1 MYLPHLELKKL
12 AIWKHQKIR
21 DKIIIIMIIP
31 KKSLLSLAKGPGK
44 GQANKRE
51 NFLDGDSSSQPP
63 QERAQPH
70 AHRTQSGSS
79 LDVHPLPAVVSCP
92 STTAGMV
99 SEKASREEGFSSLH
113 QVTESFYQLEG
124 VLRKVPKAISR
135 PRWFH

>member
-21 DKIIIIMIIP
+21 DKIIMMMIIP
-31 KKSLLSLAKGPGK
+31 KKSLLSLAKGPGE

-51 NFLDGDSSSQPP
+51 NFLDNDGSSQPP
-63 QERAQPH
+63 QETPQPH
-70 AHRTQSGSS
+70 AHCTKSGSS
-79 LDVHPLPAVVSCP
+79 PDIHPLRAIVSCP

-113 QVTESFYQLEG
+113 QMT
-124 VLRKVPKAISR
+124 VLLPAQKV
-135 PRWFH
+135 F